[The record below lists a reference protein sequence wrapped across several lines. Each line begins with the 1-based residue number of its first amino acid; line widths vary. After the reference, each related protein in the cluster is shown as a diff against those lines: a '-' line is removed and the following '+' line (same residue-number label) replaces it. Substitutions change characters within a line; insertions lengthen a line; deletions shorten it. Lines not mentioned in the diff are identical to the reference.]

1 MIELN
6 SDKYAIA
13 ISDGMGNGEKAYLES
28 SETLALLQKVLQSGI
43 EETVAIKSVNSILS
57 LRNTEEMFSTLDLA
71 MIDMNDAHAKFLKI
85 GSTPSFIKRGNRVS
99 KVEAG
104 NLPMGIIPEFEVE
117 VVQEQLRDGDLLI
130 MCSDGV
136 LEAKRSVENREQWMK
151 RIISEIATDD
161 PQEVA
166 DIILERVIR
175 SEDGNIIEDDMT
187 IVVTQIKLHKPKWTS
202 IPIHPKV
209 QKQKKSRAFFKQ
221 ATGT

>member
-1 MIELN
+1 
-6 SDKYAIA
+6 
-13 ISDGMGNGEKAYLES
+13 MGNGEKAYLES

-71 MIDMNDAHAKFLKI
+71 MIDMQDAHVKFLKI
-85 GSTPSFIKRGNRVS
+85 GSTPSFIKRGDRVI

-104 NLPMGIIPEFEVE
+104 NLPMGILHEFEVE
-117 VVQEQLRDGDLLI
+117 VVSEQLKPGDLLI

-136 LEAKRSVENREQWMK
+136 FDAKRQVENKEQWMK
-151 RIISEIATDD
+151 RIISEIETEDA
-161 PQEVA
+161 QEVA
-166 DIILERVIR
+166 DMILEKVIR
-175 SEDGNIIEDDMT
+175 SDHGPIIDDDMT
-187 IVVTQIKLHKPKWTS
+187 VVVTQLKRNIPKWTS

-209 QKQKKSRAFFKQ
+209 QKNKKNVSFIKQ